1 MKIKAYSFQQNNLN
15 TAKVKSE
22 ICNKLTDTA
31 VYFENFSEP
40 NQLFASISEALKTAN
55 AILIGTPTQTY
66 LKFKTVLI
74 KAFGFTPAYS
84 GKIED
89 AIGSAVTDEK
99 LLKAHTL
106 VPNESTELLSKDGLY
121 SGFYVSSAEQY
132 IVVFPI
138 DDDITPFMFDSLKL
152 PFIKEPENKEEALKE
167 IESETSSEKAKR
179 IVTKLV
185 KNELKLSVPSTPTV
199 ALMKEDIKACKNY
212 ENFVFFTPFVNDS
225 GAPDKKAYSAEL
237 AHGAMELRSADLG
250 ASVSNVFREKDG
262 DKVKCY
268 YTFISVSTP
277 DKTVIRKLIADS
289 DEKIENLVTEAI
301 DELYTML
308 DKYIDEA
315 IFKKTATA
323 EELEKFENAQIEAEY
338 VSDVRPVAKL
348 GKKGTVIAVSII
360 AAAVIICIILGF
372 KFKGYFVNPGD
383 EVSTSLQ
390 PTPSVSF
397 TIPSTQPQSTTSVPE
412 VTEPSSETTT
422 DSLTVFAPETT
433 SSIFTN
439 PVTVPVPQPYS
450 YNSYTYNNTTAYTPP
465 QTTKKS
471 EPTTKKK
478 ENKKPTTE
486 KATTKKAT
494 TEPSTDDNMH
504 GEM

>member
-1 MKIKAYSFQQNNLN
+1 MKIKAYSFQQNNSN
-15 TAKVKSE
+15 TTKVKSE

-31 VYFENFSEP
+31 VFFENYSDP
-40 NQLFASISEALKTAN
+40 NELFANISEALKTAN
-55 AILIGTPTQTY
+55 AILIGTPAQTY

-106 VPNESTELLSKDGLY
+106 VPNESTELLSQDGLY
-121 SGFYVSSAEQY
+121 SGFYVSSGEQY
-132 IVVFPI
+132 IVVFPL
-138 DDDITPFMFDSLKL
+138 DDEITPFMFDSLKL
-152 PFIKEPENKEEALKE
+152 PFIKEQENKEEALKE

-185 KNELKLSVPSTPTV
+185 KNELRLSVPSTPTV

-212 ENFVFFTPFVNDS
+212 ENFIFFTPFVNDA
-225 GAPDKKAYSAEL
+225 GAQDKKAYSAEL

-250 ASVSNVFREKDG
+250 ASVSNIFREKDG
-262 DKVKCY
+262 DRVKCY
-268 YTFISVSTP
+268 YTFISVATP

-289 DEKIENLVTEAI
+289 TENIESLVTEAI

-315 IFKKTATA
+315 IFRKTATR
-323 EELEKFENAQIEAEY
+323 EEIEKFENAQIEAEY

-348 GKKGTVIAVSII
+348 GKKGIIAAVSIL
-360 AAAVIICIILGF
+360 AVAVIICIILGF
-372 KFKGYFVNPGD
+372 KFRGYFVNPGD

-390 PTPSVSF
+390 AAPSVSF
-397 TIPSTQPQSTTSVPE
+397 TIPTTLPQSTTLPG

-422 DSLTVFAPETT
+422 DNLTILAPEST

-439 PVTVPVPQPYS
+439 PVTIAVPQPYS
-450 YNSYTYNNTTAYTPP
+450 YNTYTYNNTPAYNPP
-465 QTTKKS
+465 ETTKKS

-478 ENKKPTTE
+478 QEKKKTE
-486 KATTKKAT
+486 KQTTKKAT